1 MPCVA
6 YQLENGPR
14 ARHSMRDTGW
24 MWIGFGTKTMSL
36 FSLDSLGCLV
46 DCRRSTELSWKLLG
60 ILELTIAP
68 RLMHTELRR

>member
-1 MPCVA
+1 
-6 YQLENGPR
+6 
-14 ARHSMRDTGW
+14 
-24 MWIGFGTKTMSL
+24 MSL